1 MFATMMRF
9 SGSVSG
15 LPSRPGLKW
24 IAMTFPSVELASS
37 ILPLKP
43 QDRSVIPIVKASI
56 RMASGFDMPGFQTV
70 IVLSAEARAVI
81 L

>member
-1 MFATMMRF
+1 MMRF

-15 LPSRPGLKW
+15 LPSKPGLKW
-24 IAMTFPSVELASS
+24 IAMTFPSVELASRM
-37 ILPLKP
+37 LPLKP
-43 QDRSVIPIVKASI
+43 QDRSVMPIVKASI

-70 IVLSAEARAVI
+70 IVLSAEASAVM